1 LCPLAYRASQEDAAI
16 VAKRRNLII
25 GAIVLV
31 VAAAA
36 TTFVMLSLRVRPIP
50 LRGGELMTI
59 IISTEEIPENQLL
72 DPLIEQGVFEEI
84 DVPTDALVDGAV
96 TDIEQLH
103 GMRTTT
109 TILAHEQISMAR
121 LGWVDPNEG
130 SGL

>member
-1 LCPLAYRASQEDAAI
+1 M
-16 VAKRRNLII
+16 AKRRKLII

-31 VAAAA
+31 GAAAA
-36 TTFVMLSLRVRPIP
+36 TTFVMLSLRVRPLAP
-50 LRGGELMTI
+50 LRGGELVTI

-84 DVPTDALVDGAV
+84 GVPADALVDGAV

-103 GMRTTT
+103 DARTTT
-109 TILAHEQISMAR
+109 TILANEQISMAR
-121 LGWVDPNEG
+121 LRWVDPNEG